1 LLLIIPNLME
11 GLQSLSQ
18 AFGDKAEE
26 FKDILKMGRTQLQDA
41 VPMSLGQEFGAFAT
55 TVAEDVERLKAV
67 SGLFHEINMG
77 ATAIGTGINAPP
89 GYAPVV
95 ADHLK
100 KLTGLPMQ
108 TSVDLIEATW
118 DTGAYVQLSGIL
130 RRIAVKLCKESWPR
144 GPGFNFTSEGR
155 HLLLDNPW
163 HSMTIRLQL
172 IIYDLAKRTRF
183 SVLE

>member
-1 LLLIIPNLME
+1 
-11 GLQSLSQ
+11 
-18 AFGDKAEE
+18 
-26 FKDILKMGRTQLQDA
+26 
-41 VPMSLGQEFGAFAT
+41 MSLGQEFGAFAT

-118 DTGAYVQLSGIL
+118 DTGAYLQLSGIL
-130 RRIAVKLCKESWPR
+130 RRIAVKLSKICNDLRLLSSGPR
-144 GPGFNFTSEGR
+144 AGLNR
-155 HLLLDNPW
+155 HRQPLKGLFMTALL
-163 HSMTIRLQL
+163 IQL
-172 IIYDLAKRTRF
+172 KGLSDHIFGLIPFVIGVKIF
-183 SVLE
+183 S